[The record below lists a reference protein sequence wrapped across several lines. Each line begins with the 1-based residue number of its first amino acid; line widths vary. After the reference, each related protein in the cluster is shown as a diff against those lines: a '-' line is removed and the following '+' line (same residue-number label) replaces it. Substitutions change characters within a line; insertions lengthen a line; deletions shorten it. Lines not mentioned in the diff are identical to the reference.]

1 MDNIID
7 NLKSALASEYRA
19 FHMYRSSY
27 YMIRGPLR
35 SIVIDELW
43 EHSKEEL
50 DHASALEK
58 RIAELGGTTFSD
70 HTEWDVWDADGHT
83 PILSSDA
90 ASILMTIKES
100 EEKAVEL
107 YRDLY
112 AKCEGDIV
120 TQDIITDILKTEEEH
135 LFDVKYNMMGYTE

>member
-1 MDNIID
+1 MNNTID
-7 NLKSALASEYRA
+7 SLKSALASEYQA
-19 FHMYRSSY
+19 FHMYRSAY

-35 SIVIDELW
+35 GIVIDELW
-43 EHSKEEL
+43 THSKEEL
-50 DHASALEK
+50 EHASMLEK
-58 RIAELGGTTFSD
+58 RLAELGGTTFSD
-70 HTEWDVWDADGHT
+70 HTEWDVWDTNAHT

-90 ASILMTIKES
+90 NSILMIIKDS

-112 AKCEGDIV
+112 TKFEGDIV
-120 TQDIITDILKTEEEH
+120 TQDIITGILKTEEEH